1 MTRSPVAAPMGL
13 AVSVVRPVSL
23 AYSASTRSRASR
35 PASARACPRPSS
47 VSGLSAWYPCTR
59 PSRFHCVSPWRMR
72 ITRASATTRPQPTV
86 EQPPARAGRLGEHAG
101 VRLGPLQ
108 ANLEAHQ
115 LVPAERLDRQA
126 LSGAPLRERAVQSD
140 PPRAQALDR
149 DDHVAGG
156 DSRFLRRP
164 ALQHVGHRAIPVFRS
179 RTDAEHRQPRN
190 IFRAGALAA
199 LVRRRLGG
207 AQFHIY
213 PMRREQSP
221 QRQLARR
228 AQPLVEI
235 PPQPEPRHFLGETLD
250 PVLVHADAGAA
261 VTKPQRAH
269 QVVERLL
276 PPRLLPNRQIEAQR
290 DEAALDVVAH
300 GGVRRILVLAVVLDP
315 RVEARFGEALL
326 RPARR
331 AQMRGDRAPEQLEIV
346 FFPDQ
351 PAPDQR
357 KIVVVGGDA
366 LERPEELRVALAV
379 EVVRSEGRWPDA
391 FHVPG
396 VEILVAAKPEK
407 SAVALAHLRLA
418 LPRKVV
424 ARAQQRG
431 GGAMLKAPV
440 AFADRGDEQHVAL
453 HGRGPAAE
461 PRSRRFVPEAD
472 VVFAHAF
479 QIAAQPSHVGAMAAG
494 DDEVV

>member
-86 EQPPARAGRLGEHAG
+86 EQPPARAGRLGEPRSH
-101 VRLGPLQ
+101 
-108 ANLEAHQ
+108 
-115 LVPAERLDRQA
+115 
-126 LSGAPLRERAVQSD
+126 S
-140 PPRAQALDR
+140 PPIPR
-149 DDHVAGG
+149 D
-156 DSRFLRRP
+156 
-164 ALQHVGHRAIPVFRS
+164 
-179 RTDAEHRQPRN
+179 
-190 IFRAGALAA
+190 
-199 LVRRRLGG
+199 
-207 AQFHIY
+207 
-213 PMRREQSP
+213 QSP
-221 QRQLARR
+221 RRQLARR

-346 FFPDQ
+346 LFPDQ

-379 EVVRSEGRWPDA
+379 EVV
-391 FHVPG
+391 
-396 VEILVAAKPEK
+396 
-407 SAVALAHLRLA
+407 
-418 LPRKVV
+418 
-424 ARAQQRG
+424 
-431 GGAMLKAPV
+431 
-440 AFADRGDEQHVAL
+440 
-453 HGRGPAAE
+453 
-461 PRSRRFVPEAD
+461 
-472 VVFAHAF
+472 
-479 QIAAQPSHVGAMAAG
+479 
-494 DDEVV
+494 